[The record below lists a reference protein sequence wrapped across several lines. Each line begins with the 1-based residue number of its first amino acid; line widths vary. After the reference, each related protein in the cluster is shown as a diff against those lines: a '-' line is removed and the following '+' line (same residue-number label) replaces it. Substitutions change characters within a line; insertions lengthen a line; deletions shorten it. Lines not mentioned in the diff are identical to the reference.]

1 MALLTT
7 GKDDKTSESAIRNNG
22 IEEVVGSIP
31 SGSTTLTFC
40 FYYIFSLV
48 DSPRHVRDLAGC
60 CAEERVSETPKW
72 ETSRANPAG
81 VSERK
86 ISSSAE
92 SVEET

>member
-1 MALLTT
+1 MASVTT

-31 SGSTTLTFC
+31 SGSTTLTYCFC
-40 FYYIFSLV
+40 YVLSLT
-48 DSPRHVRDLAGC
+48 DSPRHVRDLAGRC
-60 CAEERVSETPKW
+60 DKERVSETPKS

-86 ISSSAE
+86 ISFSVE
-92 SVEET
+92 SVEAT